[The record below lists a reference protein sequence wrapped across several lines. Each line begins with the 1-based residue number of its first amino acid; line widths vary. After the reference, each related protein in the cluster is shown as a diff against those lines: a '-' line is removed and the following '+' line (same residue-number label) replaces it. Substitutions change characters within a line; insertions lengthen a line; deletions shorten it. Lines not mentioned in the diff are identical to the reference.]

1 MTTARTFR
9 LLPLLLALPAALLL
23 LGLPASETVAAKEP
37 RVLDWADLVPEETR
51 MPPPLFPG
59 AVNPDAAPEPEDEEP
74 PPYISM
80 YNFSVNDDLNDT
92 YVKLPGFIVPL
103 ESDEGGWID
112 EFLLVPYYGACI
124 HVPPPPPNQL
134 VYVKLEKPFYLRS
147 MYDPFWVTGQMTTK
161 RWYGDFAEAHYLM
174 DGDKLEL
181 FEW

>member
-1 MTTARTFR
+1 MNMKIH
-9 LLPLLLALPAALLL
+9 LAGKLPALSAALTCALL
-23 LGLPASETVAAKEP
+23 LGLAATADAREP
-37 RVLDWADLVPEETR
+37 RVLDWGDLVPQETR
-51 MPPPLFPG
+51 VPPPLLPG
-59 AVNPDAAPEPEDEEP
+59 AGNPDTGNPFFEDEEE

-80 YNFSVNDDLNDT
+80 YNFAVNEELDGA
-92 YVKLPGFIVPL
+92 YVRIPGFIVPL
-103 ESDEGGWID
+103 ESDEGGWLD

-147 MYDPFWVTGQMTTK
+147 MWDPFWVTGKMTTK

-174 DGDKLEL
+174 DGEKMEL